1 MEFVNPKDL
10 KPKAAR
16 QLVLDLQL
24 RMLKLE
30 NCLDDLSRSVE
41 IAQYTKQYQVTEV
54 FVRDAEQLLQD
65 RLILPELDQTKPKL
79 TIVETSEEN
88 LKKAVDIYKQD
99 PKIKQRKHGE
109 IDGIV
114 KTDAKTQ

>member
-1 MEFVNPKDL
+1 MDFVNPKDL

-16 QLVLDLQL
+16 ELVLDLQK
-24 RMLKLE
+24 RILKLE

-41 IAQYTKQYQVTEV
+41 IAQYSKQYQVTEA
-54 FVRDAEQLLQD
+54 FVRDAEELLQD
-65 RLILPELDQTKPKL
+65 RLVLPELDQGKTKY

-88 LKKAVDIYKQD
+88 LEKALDIYKQD
-99 PKIKQRKHGE
+99 PKIKKRKHGD

-114 KTDAKTQ
+114 KTNAKA

>member
-1 MEFVNPKDL
+1 MDFVNPKEL

-16 QLVLDLQL
+16 ELVLDLQK
-24 RMLKLE
+24 RILKLE

-41 IAQYTKQYQVTEV
+41 IAQYSKQYQVTEA
-54 FVRDAEQLLQD
+54 FVRDAEELLQD
-65 RLILPELDQTKPKL
+65 RLVLPEIAQGKTQY

-88 LKKAVDIYKQD
+88 LEKALDIYKQD
-99 PKIKQRKHGE
+99 PKIKKRKHGN

-114 KTDAKTQ
+114 KTDAKA